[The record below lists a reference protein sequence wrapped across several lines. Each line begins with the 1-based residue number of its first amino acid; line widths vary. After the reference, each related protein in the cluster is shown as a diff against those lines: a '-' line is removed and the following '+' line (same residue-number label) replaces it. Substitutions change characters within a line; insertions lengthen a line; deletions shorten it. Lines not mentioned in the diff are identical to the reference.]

1 MIFCGD
7 GRILLGADWDDFGMT
22 ATGPHERSSVRQRIL
37 AIMGAIVIGYVVAF
51 ANALSEPVF
60 PYSPLELGA
69 IIIIGAAYSYLL
81 LKEEDILGETPSPG
95 RTALFFLAALVLLTL
110 TYVLVETVEGIWLV
124 AMPLVGTGVALLPQL
139 WVLLLSAAV
148 LASMMVPAAVR
159 FGLENTFSVAVSL
172 SPAFLFIYIFVR
184 LWINS
189 EEARQKTQTLADQL
203 EAANHQLATYAAQ
216 AEELA
221 TTKERN
227 RLAREIHDSLGHY
240 LTVINVQ
247 IEAAR
252 MVMAQNPEQASDSL
266 KKAQTLTQE
275 GLASVRQSVAT
286 LRESPLRDRP
296 LVEAIAGLAKESRNA
311 GLVTEFEIVGD
322 GRPLEPNAELTLYR
336 AVQEGLTNVR
346 KHARASRV
354 DLTLDFQ
361 DAEQVCLTVKDNG
374 VGSQETNN
382 GGFGLLGVRERV
394 KLLGGEMVIETM
406 AGGGF
411 KLMVTLPA

>member
-1 MIFCGD
+1 
-7 GRILLGADWDDFGMT
+7 MT
-22 ATGPHERSSVRQRIL
+22 TSNPEGTHSNSRQRFL

-60 PYSPLELGA
+60 PYSALEVGA
-69 IIIIGAAYSYLL
+69 IAAIGIAYSILL
-81 LKEEDILGETPSPG
+81 LHDEEILGEKPTP
-95 RTALFFLAALVLLTL
+95 RRLAFFFLTALVLLAL
-110 TYVLVETVEGIWLV
+110 TYALVETIDGIWLV
-124 AMPLVGTGVALLPQL
+124 AMPLIGTGVALLPQL

-148 LASMMVPAAVR
+148 LTIMMIPAAVR
-159 FGLENTFSVAVSL
+159 FGLADTLSVAVSI

-184 LWINS
+184 LWINA
-189 EEARQKTQTLADQL
+189 EEARRKTQTLADQL
-203 EAANHQLATYAAQ
+203 ETANYQLSAYAAQ

-252 MVMAQNPEQASDSL
+252 MVMGQNPEQANDAL

-296 LVEAIAGLAKESRNA
+296 LSAAIADLVAEMRSA
-311 GLVTEFEIVGD
+311 GLVTEIEILGE

-354 DLTLDFQ
+354 DLTLDYRE
-361 DAEQVCLTVKDNG
+361 AGQVELTIKDNG
-374 VGSQETNN
+374 VGSESTDN
-382 GGFGLLGVRERV
+382 GGFGLLGVGERV
-394 KLLGGEMVIETM
+394 KLLAGKMVLDTSP
-406 AGGGF
+406 GNGF
-411 KLMVTLPA
+411 TLMIRIPA

>member
-1 MIFCGD
+1 MTT
-7 GRILLGADWDDFGMT
+7 ADPEGT
-22 ATGPHERSSVRQRIL
+22 HSNSRQRFF

-51 ANALSEPVF
+51 ANALSESVF
-60 PYSPLELGA
+60 PYSTLEVGA
-69 IIIIGAAYSYLL
+69 IVAIGIAYSFLL
-81 LKEEDILGETPSPG
+81 LHDEEILSEEPSP
-95 RTALFFLAALVLLTL
+95 RRLALFFLAALLLLSL
-110 TYVLVETVEGIWLV
+110 TYALVETIDGIWLV

-148 LASMMVPAAVR
+148 LASMMVPTAVR
-159 FGLENTFSVAVSL
+159 FGLENTFSVAISL
-172 SPAFLFIYIFVR
+172 SPGFLFIYIFVR

-189 EEARQKTQTLADQL
+189 EEARQKTQILADQL
-203 EAANHQLATYAAQ
+203 EAANRQLASYAAQ

-252 MVMAQNPEQASDSL
+252 MVMVQNPEQASDSL

-275 GLASVRQSVAT
+275 GLASVRQSVAA

-296 LVEAIAGLAKESRNA
+296 LVEAIAGLAEESRNA

-354 DLTLDFQ
+354 DLTLDYQ
-361 DAEQVCLTVKDNG
+361 DAVQVCLTIKDNG

-394 KLLGGEMVIETM
+394 KLLGGEMIIETM